1 MSTPFVFKKHFFRF
15 IRRKTEPGDEME
27 GNFNCLLEFKVTVL
41 RVPPWTVPKINTIT
55 KAIII
60 HPTKELFIIFIHTSD
75 AKSYEN
81 SAEL

>member
-1 MSTPFVFKKHFFRF
+1 MSQTKQQTVKTQAHANIDLLTLFIEDSNTKSSGANSFFS
-15 IRRKTEPGDEME
+15 
-27 GNFNCLLEFKVTVL
+27 NNLCVT
-41 RVPPWTVPKINTIT
+41 KINTIA

-75 AKSYEN
+75 AKSFEN

>member
-1 MSTPFVFKKHFFRF
+1 MSQTKQQTVKTQAHANIDLLTLF
-15 IRRKTEPGDEME
+15 IEDSNTKSSGA
-27 GNFNCLLEFKVTVL
+27 NSFLSNNLCVT
-41 RVPPWTVPKINTIT
+41 KINTIT

-60 HPTKELFIIFIHTSD
+60 HPIKELFIIFIHTSD

>member
-1 MSTPFVFKKHFFRF
+1 MSQTKQQTVKTQPQANIDLLTLFIEDSNTKSSGANSFFSNNLFV
-15 IRRKTEPGDEME
+15 T
-27 GNFNCLLEFKVTVL
+27 
-41 RVPPWTVPKINTIT
+41 KINTIT